1 MWNKRKSDKNR
12 ANISSNFADAQ
23 KIKVRDYKS
32 SGEILKSIQFENTE
46 YYNRQK
52 YNLYRFLTNNI
63 LAVSAASTTWVRL
76 SAAPGKL
83 VADESDNSEKKNS
96 AQAKFDDLISN
107 IYMLPKTAKIRA

>member
-32 SGEILKSIQFENTE
+32 SGEILKSIQLENTE
-46 YYNRQK
+46 YYNRHK

-63 LAVSAASTTWVRL
+63 SAVSAALTT
-76 SAAPGKL
+76 
-83 VADESDNSEKKNS
+83 
-96 AQAKFDDLISN
+96 
-107 IYMLPKTAKIRA
+107 